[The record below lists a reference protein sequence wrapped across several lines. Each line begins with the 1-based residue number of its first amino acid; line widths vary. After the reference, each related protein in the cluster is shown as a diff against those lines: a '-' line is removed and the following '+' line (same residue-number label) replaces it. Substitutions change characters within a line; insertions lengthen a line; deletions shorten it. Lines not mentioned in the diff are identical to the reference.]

1 LPQGEQST
9 GVEQVGSGVGGLRQG
24 QHVSQLMIQ
33 RKPARTPD
41 IHGVEIVEILLVGI
55 PMKIDDG
62 LPGLVGDH
70 PVLGDLARQVA
81 HRRIIGRTAHPGHV
95 PLVQV
100 GQKHVIPVE
109 QGVQVDRDDS
119 PCVQSPERREV
130 IGHVQQGFLAP
141 STAVV
146 PPALGTSGELGVEV
160 GPLRLVQSGFG
171 AKGGVKVLDIAF
183 RARGRVDRD
192 VVSVDRMVLA
202 RVRGRDR
209 DGSVD
214 SPPFEFGLRS
224 PAQ

>member
-1 LPQGEQST
+1 
-9 GVEQVGSGVGGLRQG
+9 
-24 QHVSQLMIQ
+24 
-33 RKPARTPD
+33 
-41 IHGVEIVEILLVGI
+41 
-55 PMKIDDG
+55 MKIDDG
-62 LPGLVGDH
+62 LPSLVGDH
-70 PVLGDLARQVA
+70 PMLGDLARQVA
-81 HRRIIGRTAHPGHV
+81 HRRIIGRTAHLGHV

-100 GQKHVIPVE
+100 GQQHVIPVK

-214 SPPFEFGLRS
+214 SPPLEFGLRS
-224 PAQ
+224 PARWEFQPRPLLDTHDLARLTSKIGKARSSTEVLPVTWTYELTIYPHTP

>member
-1 LPQGEQST
+1 
-9 GVEQVGSGVGGLRQG
+9 V
-24 QHVSQLMIQ
+24 IQ
-33 RKPARTPD
+33 PNSPRHPET
-41 IHGVEIVEILLVGI
+41 HGVEIVKVLLVGI

-62 LPGLVGDH
+62 LPSLVGDH
-70 PVLGDLARQVA
+70 PMLGDLARQVA
-81 HRRIIGRTAHPGHV
+81 HRRIIGRTAHLGHV

-100 GQKHVIPVE
+100 GQQHVIPVK

-183 RARGRVDRD
+183 RARSRVDGD
-192 VVSVDRMVLA
+192 VVSVDRVVLA
-202 RVRGRDR
+202 GVRGRDR
-209 DGSVD
+209 DGSID
-214 SPPFEFGLRS
+214 SPPFELGLTS
-224 PAQ
+224 PIPQNLQPWTIRGL

>member
-1 LPQGEQST
+1 
-9 GVEQVGSGVGGLRQG
+9 V
-24 QHVSQLMIQ
+24 IQ
-33 RKPARTPD
+33 PNSPRHPET
-41 IHGVEIVEILLVGI
+41 HGVEIVKVLLVGI

-62 LPGLVGDH
+62 LPSLVGDH
-70 PVLGDLARQVA
+70 PMLGDLARQVA
-81 HRRIIGRTAHPGHV
+81 HRRIIGRTAHLGHV

-100 GQKHVIPVE
+100 GQQHVIPVK

-183 RARGRVDRD
+183 RARSRVDGD
-192 VVSVDRMVLA
+192 VVSVDRVVLA
-202 RVRGRDR
+202 GVRGRDR
-209 DGSVD
+209 DGSID
-214 SPPFEFGLRS
+214 SPPFELGLTS
-224 PAQ
+224 PIPQNLQP